1 MDENKRIKAH
11 IRKLV
16 YGPVL
21 ILPVI
26 AVFLIVALVIDEG
39 AAKFLVILLGVA
51 LVFCIAWVLLMR
63 RKSYGALIEYS
74 EAISGDV
81 VLQAENLP
89 FPFVITDQD
98 EKILWCNRAFLA
110 MTGHDSGSLTELLPE
125 LAAQQGE
132 SASTT
137 RVFAHEGRMYQLGT
151 STFSADDTLRARYF
165 IDDTDRIMAVQK
177 AQEKMPVRA
186 EIYVDNYD
194 EVMASVETV
203 RQSLLAAIIERKLNK
218 YFGQYGGI
226 LNKLE
231 KDKYVAVLNNKAL
244 QDIEKNHFSILE
256 EIKSVSVGNAISPTL
271 SIGVGLNG
279 ESLNEDAALCRMAMD
294 LCLGRGGDQAII
306 RTAEDTRY
314 YGGKSHGQEK
324 NTRVK
329 ARIKAQALKELF
341 MTKDQIL
348 VMGHSLPDI
357 DALGAAAG
365 IYRVARGMAKKV
377 HIVLEE
383 ETSSIRPMAQR
394 FRNNTEYPEDLF
406 IKGSRALELLDENTA
421 VVVVDV
427 NKPSYTECPE
437 LIQRSNCIV
446 VLDHHRQG
454 EEAIA
459 KATLSYIEPYA
470 SSASEMVAEILQYM
484 MVNVKLTV
492 EEADAMY
499 AGIVVDTN
507 NFMNKTGV
515 RTFEAAAY
523 LRRNGA
529 DTARVRKMFREPM
542 GDYQAKAETVRGV
555 ELVGDHYAF
564 GVCNAEGLE
573 SPTIIA
579 AQAANDLLN
588 IIGVKASMVF
598 TKFQDKVYISARSID
613 EVNVQLIMERLG
625 GGGHLSIA
633 GAQLKGCSVEEAMA
647 LVKETIQQME
657 EEGAI

>member
-1 MDENKRIKAH
+1 MEDNKRIKSH
-11 IRKLV
+11 IRRLV
-16 YGPVL
+16 YGPL
-21 ILPVI
+21 LTLPII
-26 AVFLIVALVIDEG
+26 AVFAVTALIVNED
-39 AAKFLVILLGVA
+39 AAKYLVILFGAVLI
-51 LVFCIAWVLLMR
+51 FCVAWVLLMR
-63 RKSYGALIEYS
+63 TKSFNALVSYS

-81 VLQAENLP
+81 VLQADNLP
-89 FPFVITDQD
+89 FPFVITDQ
-98 EKILWCNRAFLA
+98 EESIIWCNRAFFA
-110 MTGHDSGSLTELLPE
+110 MTGHSRGSLIELLPE
-125 LAAQQGE
+125 LAALQNE
-132 SASTT
+132 KSSTT
-137 RVFAHEGRMYQLGT
+137 KTFSHEGRMYQLGVSAFT
-151 STFSADDTLRARYF
+151 ADDTLRARYF
-165 IDDTDRIMAVQK
+165 VDDTDRILAVQK

-186 EIYVDNYD
+186 EIYIDNYD
-194 EVMASVETV
+194 EVMGSVETV

-218 YFGQYGGI
+218 YFSQYDGI

-244 QDIEKNHFSILE
+244 QEIEKNHFSILE
-256 EIKSVSVGNAISPTL
+256 EIKSVSVGNSVFPTL

-279 ESLNEDAALCRMAMD
+279 STLNEDAALCRMAMD

-306 RTAEDTRY
+306 RTVEETRY

-357 DALGAAAG
+357 DALGAAVG
-365 IYRVARGMAKKV
+365 IYRIAKGMAKKV

-394 FRNNTEYPEDLF
+394 FRTNTEYPEDLF
-406 IKGSRALELLDENTA
+406 IKGARALELLDENTA

-437 LIQRSNCIV
+437 LIYRSNCIV

-454 EEAIA
+454 EEAIN

-470 SSASEMVAEILQYM
+470 SSASEMVAEVLQYM
-484 MVNVKLTV
+484 MVNVRLTP

-523 LRRNGA
+523 LRRSGA

-542 GDYQAKAETVRGV
+542 EDYQAKAETVRNV

-564 GVCNAEGLE
+564 GICNAEGLE

-625 GGGHLSIA
+625 GGGHLSTA
-633 GAQLKGCSVEEAMA
+633 GAQLKGCSIEEAMT
-647 LVKETIQQME
+647 LVKETIHQME

>member
-1 MDENKRIKAH
+1 MEENKRIKAH
-11 IRKLV
+11 IRRLV

-26 AVFLIVALVIDEG
+26 AVFLIAALVINEA
-39 AAKFLVILLGVA
+39 AAKFLVVLLGVA
-51 LVFCIAWVLLMR
+51 VVFCIVWVLLMR
-63 RKSYGALIEYS
+63 TKSYSALIEYS

-89 FPFVITDQD
+89 FPFVITDPE
-98 EKILWCNRAFLA
+98 EKILWCNRAFFA
-110 MTGHDSGSLTELLPE
+110 MTGRDSGSLTELLPE
-125 LAAQQGE
+125 LAALQGE
-132 SASTT
+132 GNSTAK
-137 RVFAHEGRMYQLGT
+137 VFAHEGRMYQLGT
-151 STFSADDTLRARYF
+151 NTFSADDSLRARYF
-165 IDDTDRIMAVQK
+165 IDDTDRILAVQK

-186 EIYVDNYD
+186 EVYIDNYD
-194 EVMASVETV
+194 EVMGSVEQV

-218 YFGQYGGI
+218 YFGQYDGI

-231 KDKYVAVLNNKAL
+231 KDKYVALLNNKAL

-256 EIKSVSVGNAISPTL
+256 EIKSVSVGNSISPTL

-279 ESLNEDAALCRMAMD
+279 STLNEDAALCRMAMD

-306 RTAEDTRY
+306 RTTEDTRY

-365 IYRVARGMAKKV
+365 IYRIARGMAKKV

-394 FRNNTEYPEDLF
+394 FRTNTEYPEDLF

-437 LIQRSNCIV
+437 LIYRSNCIV

-484 MVNVKLTV
+484 MVNVKLTI

-499 AGIVVDTN
+499 SGIVVDTN

-542 GDYQAKAETVRGV
+542 EDYQAKAETVRNV

-588 IIGVKASMVF
+588 IVGVKASMVF
-598 TKFQDKVYISARSID
+598 TKFQDKIYISARSID

-633 GAQLKGCSVEEAMA
+633 GAQLKGCTIEEAMA
-647 LVKETIQQME
+647 IVKETIQQME

>member
-1 MDENKRIKAH
+1 MEDNKKIRSH
-11 IRKLV
+11 IR
-16 YGPVL
+16 VL
-21 ILPVI
+21 LYSPLIVLAI
-26 AVFLIVALVIDEG
+26 IGVFLIVALLLDEG
-39 AAKFLVILLGVA
+39 AAKYLAILFAVA
-51 LVFCIAWVLLMR
+51 LVFCVGWILLMR
-63 RKSYGALIEYS
+63 GRAFDRLIAYS
-74 EAISGDV
+74 RAVSQDV

-89 FPFVITDQD
+89 FPFVITDRED
-98 EKILWCNRAFLA
+98 RIVWCNRAFFA
-110 MTGHDSGSLTELLPE
+110 MAGRSRGLMSELLPE
-125 LAAQQGE
+125 LTAAQQGG
-132 SASTT
+132 AK
-137 RVFAHEGRMYQLGT
+137 VFAHNGRMYEIGSSGFT
-151 STFSADDTLRARYF
+151 ADEELTARYF
-165 IDDTDRIMAVQK
+165 IDDTDRILAVQR
-177 AQEKMPVRA
+177 AEERLPVRA
-186 EIYVDNYD
+186 EIYIDNYD
-194 EVMASVETV
+194 EVMASVEPV
-203 RQSLLAAIIERKLNK
+203 RQSLLAAIIERRLTK
-218 YFGQYGGI
+218 YFGQYDGI

-231 KDKYVAVLNNKAL
+231 KDKYVAVMNTKAL
-244 QDIEKNHFSILE
+244 REIEKTHFSILE
-256 EIKSVSVGNAISPTL
+256 DIKGVSIGNAIAPTL
-271 SIGVGLNG
+271 SIGIGLNG
-279 ESLNEDAALCRMAMD
+279 ETLNEDAGLCRMAMD

-306 RTAEDTRY
+306 RTAEETRY

-329 ARIKAQALKELF
+329 SRIKAQALKELF

-357 DALGAAAG
+357 DAVGSAVG
-365 IYRVARGMAKKV
+365 IYRIARAMAKKV

-383 ETSSIRPMAQR
+383 ETSSIRPVVQR
-394 FRNNTEYPEDLF
+394 FRSNPDYPEDLF
-406 IKGSRALELLDENTA
+406 IRGARALELLDDNTA

-437 LIQRSNCIV
+437 LIYNSGCIV

-470 SSASEMVAEILQYM
+470 SSASEMVAEVLQYM
-484 MVNVKLTV
+484 MMNIKLTQ

-542 GDYQAKAETVRGV
+542 EDYQAKAETVRNV

-564 GVCNAEGLE
+564 GVCSAEGLE
-573 SPTIIA
+573 SPTIVA

-588 IIGVKASMVF
+588 IIGIKASMVF
-598 TKFQDKVYISARSID
+598 TKFQDKIYISARSID

-625 GGGHLSIA
+625 GGGHLSTA
-633 GAQLKGCSVEEAMA
+633 GAQLKGCTIEEAMT
-647 LVKETIQQME
+647 LVKETIHQME